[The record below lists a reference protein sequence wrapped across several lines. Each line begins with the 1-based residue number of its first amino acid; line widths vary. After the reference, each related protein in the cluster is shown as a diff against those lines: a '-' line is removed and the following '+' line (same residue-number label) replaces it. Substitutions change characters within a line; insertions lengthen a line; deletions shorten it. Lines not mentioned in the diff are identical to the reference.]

1 MVSHRNLPERKNPLL
16 EPTDAT
22 AGMYTL
28 HRVISASHL
37 TVVRSRDSHRE
48 TSTRTDKPR
57 CKARRQ
63 WPYQCDQAG
72 EHGHVRLRAFE
83 GSIAK
88 ATATSARQACS
99 RLRSLGPPSQR
110 RKWSASTKRR
120 SLPRAPKR
128 SPEACGLRLRRVS
141 DLLLPLPRTSR

>member
-28 HRVISASHL
+28 HRVISTSHL

-88 ATATSARQACS
+88 GPDRIRHLYIEQD
-99 RLRSLGPPSQR
+99 LG
-110 RKWSASTKRR
+110 
-120 SLPRAPKR
+120 LPRI
-128 SPEACGLRLRRVS
+128 
-141 DLLLPLPRTSR
+141 LLPDGTR